1 MNLPQFFISCDWG
14 TSNFRLRL
22 VNTETLDVLKEVQ
35 SKNGAKK
42 LNQSLQNKDRLSHFK
57 AFLESQISI
66 LPEEHRNHHVVI
78 SGMASSTIG
87 MLELPYA
94 QMPFSAQGD
103 GIISEYIKTESGLD
117 IILVSG
123 VKSEASVMRG
133 EEIQAV
139 GLATHFD
146 DLESSL
152 LILPGTHSKH
162 LTYENGSYTAMKTFM
177 TGELFQII
185 AEHSILSGSV
195 VKSDWNEINEAA
207 FLEGV
212 SLGMQKKLSE
222 YLFSVRVRD
231 ITESASKEAN
241 YLFLSGLLIGDELS
255 YLKNNPS
262 KIILAAAE
270 PVFDLYKLALAQIKV
285 TEDMIFCDSSIIQS
299 ALLAGHK
306 KILIQHVN
314 AKQNLF

>member
-22 VNTETLDVLKEVQ
+22 VNTQSLEVLRELKSENGV
-35 SKNGAKK
+35 KN
-42 LNQSLQNKDRLSHFK
+42 LNQSLKKTDRLGHFT
-57 AFLESQISI
+57 AFLAGQISL
-66 LPEEHRNHHVVI
+66 LPEEHRNHLIVI

-94 QMPFSAQGD
+94 QMPFSSQGD
-103 GIISEYIKTESGLD
+103 GIISESIKTERGLKL
-117 IILVSG
+117 ILISG
-123 VKSEASVMRG
+123 VKSEVSVMRG

-139 GLATHFD
+139 GLAKEFG
-146 DLESSL
+146 DLDSGL

-162 LTYENGSYTAMKTFM
+162 LTFEKGSYTAMKTFM

-185 AEHSILSGSV
+185 SEHSILSGSV
-195 VKSDWNEINEAA
+195 LKSDWSRINEAA

-212 SLGMQKKLSE
+212 ALGIQKKLSE

-231 ITESASKEAN
+231 ITQSASKEAN

-299 ALLAGHK
+299 ALLVGHK
-306 KILIQHVN
+306 KILIQYVN
-314 AKQNLF
+314 VK

>member
-1 MNLPQFFISCDWG
+1 MNIPEFFISCDWG

-22 VNTETLDVLKEVQ
+22 VNAETLEVLKELKSEKGV
-35 SKNGAKK
+35 KN
-42 LNQSLQNKDRLSHFK
+42 LNQSLKKSDRLGHFIR
-57 AFLESQISI
+57 FLSSQVS
-66 LPEEHRNHHVVI
+66 LLHEEDRNHRIVI

-103 GIISEYIKTESGLD
+103 GIISESIKTESGLEL
-117 IILVSG
+117 ILISG
-123 VKSEASVMRG
+123 VKSETSVMRG

-139 GLATHFD
+139 GLAKQFGELD
-146 DLESSL
+146 SGM

-162 LTYENGSYTAMKTFM
+162 LTYEKGSYIAMKTFM

-185 AEHSILSGSV
+185 SEHSILSDSV
-195 VKSDWNEINEAA
+195 LKSEWIKTNETA

-212 SLGMQKKLSE
+212 SLGIQKKLTE

-231 ITESASKEAN
+231 ITQGASKEEN

-255 YLKNNPS
+255 ELKNNPS
-262 KIILAAAE
+262 KIILAAAG
-270 PVFDLYKLALAQIKV
+270 PVFDLYKLALAQIKN
-285 TEDMIFCDSSIIQS
+285 TEDMIFCDSSIIKT
-299 ALLAGHK
+299 ALLEGHQ

-314 AKQNLF
+314 AK